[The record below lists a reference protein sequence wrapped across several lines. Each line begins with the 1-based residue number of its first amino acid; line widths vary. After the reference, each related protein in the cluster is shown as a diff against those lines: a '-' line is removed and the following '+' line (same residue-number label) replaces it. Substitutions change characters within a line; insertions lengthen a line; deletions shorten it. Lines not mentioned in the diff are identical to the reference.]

1 MYIKENKV
9 DKGKPVV
16 FLDRDGTINYD
27 AGYIND
33 VDNFVMYPYAAQA
46 IRMLNNSGYLVIVI
60 TNQSGLGRGFFN
72 EKTLEEIHNYM
83 ISSLKQQGAVIDGIY
98 FCPHDPNAKIEK
110 YKAVC
115 SCRKPETGLVDMA
128 LKDFNIDK
136 SNMYFIGDKYSD
148 IMAGYKSGCKTIMVK
163 TGYGKGDLINKS
175 HKWEIK
181 PDEIAD
187 TLLDAVKF
195 IL

>member
-1 MYIKENKV
+1 M
-9 DKGKPVV
+9 DSLKPVV

-27 AGYIND
+27 AGYVND
-33 VDNFVMYPYAAQA
+33 VDNFIIYPYTPQA
-46 IRMLNNSGYLVIVI
+46 VRMLNEAGYLVIVI

-72 EKTLEEIHNYM
+72 EDTLDEIHTYM
-83 ISSLKQQGAVIDGIY
+83 VRALKQQGALIDGIY

-115 SCRKPETGLVDMA
+115 TCRKPETGLIEMA

-136 SNMYFIGDKYSD
+136 NRMYFVGDKHSD

-163 TGYGKGDLINKS
+163 TGYGKGDLIHKS
-175 HKWEIK
+175 SKWEVK
-181 PDEIAD
+181 PDMIAD
-187 TLLDAVKF
+187 TLLDAVRF
-195 IL
+195 ILQN

>member
-1 MYIKENKV
+1 M
-9 DKGKPVV
+9 DTLKGVV

-27 AGYIND
+27 AGYINH
-33 VDNFVMYPYAAQA
+33 VDNFIMYPYAAQA
-46 IRMLNNSGYLVIVI
+46 IRMLNKSVFYLIVI

-72 EKTLEEIHNYM
+72 EETLDEIHNYM
-83 ISSLKQQGAVIDGIY
+83 VQSLKEQGANIDGIY

-115 SCRKPETGLVDMA
+115 NCRKPETGLVEMA
-128 LKDFNIDK
+128 FKDFNIDK
-136 SNMYFIGDKYSD
+136 SKMYFIGDKHSD
-148 IMAGYKSGCKTIMVK
+148 IMAGHKSGCKTIIVK

-175 HKWEIK
+175 HKWEVQ
-181 PDEIAD
+181 PDKIAD

-195 IL
+195 ILKNEI